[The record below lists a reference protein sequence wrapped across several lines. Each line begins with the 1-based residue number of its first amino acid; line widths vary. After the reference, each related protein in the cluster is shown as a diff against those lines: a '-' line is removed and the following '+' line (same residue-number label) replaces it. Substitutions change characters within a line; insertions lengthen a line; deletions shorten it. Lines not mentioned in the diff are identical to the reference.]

1 MRQNTS
7 NARKILML
15 VLMNEHHAH
24 NPMSKMNRRRS
35 ERGHVDEE
43 TSHRHGLPYV
53 VLWVSA
59 SPAEVEGIIGS
70 GFSFPASISSLPSE
84 SWPSWL
90 EGTEVPFPPCSVSW
104 GFGLHGSTSGEFS
117 LSSRHTCVHCLK
129 QSMHSVKYS
138 SPALERGFSSLW
150 SSLPRSSS
158 TSSTWPRSS
167 PLPSSLSPCLRC
179 SLLWHWFICSK
190 VMSSQQ
196 NIAEIKVWL
205 PCFLCWFLSTLLAG
219 TPVLS
224 KVIPCW
230 SAAHKDFFSLCDR
243 FNNLGK
249 SNYWGKF
256 SRVREA
262 WMQMVCSPSNAGDHG
277 FAQIQHCSTLDCSC
291 GSQNES
297 PGWGLGLS
305 RKIRTHPQE
314 QIHLSSYPN
323 DREQA
328 PCLSQDPLFLTYKW
342 GTEALKA
349 LQVVANSVV
358 AGCHNFGL
366 VRTSKENILRTKF
379 SWFNDALQ
387 GDEVREAMRSQS
399 VARSM
404 WIQRALLTLS
414 LSAISNQMI
423 PCMRRCSL
431 GKMCLSMSYMK

>member
-1 MRQNTS
+1 
-7 NARKILML
+7 
-15 VLMNEHHAH
+15 
-24 NPMSKMNRRRS
+24 MS
-35 ERGHVDEE
+35 
-43 TSHRHGLPYV
+43 L
-53 VLWVSA
+53 
-59 SPAEVEGIIGS
+59 
-70 GFSFPASISSLPSE
+70 
-84 SWPSWL
+84 
-90 EGTEVPFPPCSVSW
+90 
-104 GFGLHGSTSGEFS
+104 
-117 LSSRHTCVHCLK
+117 
-129 QSMHSVKYS
+129 
-138 SPALERGFSSLW
+138 
-150 SSLPRSSS
+150 
-158 TSSTWPRSS
+158 
-167 PLPSSLSPCLRC
+167 
-179 SLLWHWFICSK
+179 
-190 VMSSQQ
+190 
-196 NIAEIKVWL
+196 
-205 PCFLCWFLSTLLAG
+205 LCWFLRMPWAQ

-224 KVIPCW
+224 NVIPCW
-230 SAAHKDFFSLCDR
+230 SAAHEDFFSLCNR

-262 WMQMVCSPSNAGDHG
+262 WMQMVCSPSLAGDH
-277 FAQIQHCSTLDCSC
+277 ASDASQIQHCSTLDCRR

-366 VRTSKENILRTKF
+366 FRTSKENCLRTRF

-414 LSAISNQMI
+414 LSAISNQMT